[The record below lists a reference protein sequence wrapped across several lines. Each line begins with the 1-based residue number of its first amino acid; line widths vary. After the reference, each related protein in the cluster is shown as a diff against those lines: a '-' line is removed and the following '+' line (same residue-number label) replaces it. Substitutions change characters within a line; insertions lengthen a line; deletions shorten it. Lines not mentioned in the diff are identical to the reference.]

1 MQILECGSLCTSIL
15 LSSAILRFCR
25 QKWKEPL
32 FFAQPCNLYAAFD
45 VYIFEANRNGGK
57 KDLLTR
63 LEEAIL
69 VAVLKLGDNAYG
81 VPINREVS
89 KVFGRMYTMGGLY
102 FALDQLVR
110 KEYLMKRLA
119 EPTPQRGGRSKTYYR
134 LTPEGKEALEA
145 TRQHQIRLWKSVPEF
160 ESTNGS

>member
-1 MQILECGSLCTSIL
+1 M
-15 LSSAILRFCR
+15 
-25 QKWKEPL
+25 
-32 FFAQPCNLYAAFD
+32 
-45 VYIFEANRNGGK
+45 
-57 KDLLTR
+57 DLLTR

-69 VAVLKLGDNAYG
+69 VAVLKLGDDAYG

-89 KVFGRMYTMGGLY
+89 KVFGRTYTMGGLY

-110 KEYLMKRLA
+110 KEYLMKRSA
-119 EPTPQRGGRSKTYYR
+119 DPTPKRGGRSKTFYR

-160 ESTNGS
+160 ETIKGS